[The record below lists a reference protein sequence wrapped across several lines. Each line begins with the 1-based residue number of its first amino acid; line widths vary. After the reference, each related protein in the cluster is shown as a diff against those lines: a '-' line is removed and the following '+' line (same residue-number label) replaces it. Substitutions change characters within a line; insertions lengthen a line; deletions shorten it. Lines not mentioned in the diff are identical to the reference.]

1 MENFLSTEVLVVV
14 GLYYVLNSLT
24 ESLPPPKEMETP
36 LGKFVVR
43 FLNALA
49 GNFRAGL
56 TEKFPRLKKKQG
68 EKQ

>member
-1 MENFLSTEVLVVV
+1 MDKLQLS
-14 GLYYVLNSLT
+14 
-24 ESLPPPKEMETP
+24 P